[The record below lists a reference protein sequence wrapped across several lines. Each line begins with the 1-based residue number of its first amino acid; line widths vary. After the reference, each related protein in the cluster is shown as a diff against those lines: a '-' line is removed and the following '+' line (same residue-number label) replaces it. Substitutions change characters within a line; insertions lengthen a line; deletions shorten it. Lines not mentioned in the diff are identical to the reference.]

1 MQKYIYLLKIN
12 YFTTSNIYKF
22 GIIEKNNIQEFM
34 KSFTIS
40 YSVKDQIKKTNIVF
54 HILHDIIDDTEI
66 KIKNIFKEHFY
77 LKTYLNDEYYE
88 GDYKKMID
96 IIYSIIVTKAQ
107 INNLNTLLNHD
118 LINLIKH
125 DDLKIIEI
133 PKMNYIYLLQER
145 EFVASCKN
153 IFKIGM
159 SKTNNYKRFKQ
170 YPNNSI
176 LLFQMQCENAT
187 RAEKYIINIFK
198 NMFKNKREIGREYF
212 EGESIEMINTI
223 YSILI
228 NENQPLPETVQ
239 KKITLFHIKKITYD
253 ELIHEYINSS
263 QQIRENFI
271 FKDVKD
277 ELKKLG
283 IINEKKEILEKFM
296 SIIKTKKGIIHHT
309 NLIGLLT
316 NENIFEFKNKMKNN
330 NYNKI
335 LVIRKIEKDNNINK
349 LDLDFNENTQVIMN
363 DEFYEYILKLF
374 KCKKKKPQTG
384 RNLKILY
391 VSMIR
396 HLTPDIIKRKM
407 VDKVINKQRK
417 IITKYTLNKE
427 NIELSLEL
435 DKYSNNDRLN
445 FNDIIKNL

>member
-1 MQKYIYLLKIN
+1 
-12 YFTTSNIYKF
+12 
-22 GIIEKNNIQEFM
+22 M

-96 IIYSIIVTKAQ
+96 IIYSIIVTNAQ

-125 DDLKIIEI
+125 DDLKNIEI

-198 NMFKNKREIGREYF
+198 NMFKNKR
-212 EGESIEMINTI
+212 
-223 YSILI
+223 
-228 NENQPLPETVQ
+228 
-239 KKITLFHIKKITYD
+239 
-253 ELIHEYINSS
+253 
-263 QQIRENFI
+263 
-271 FKDVKD
+271 
-277 ELKKLG
+277 
-283 IINEKKEILEKFM
+283 
-296 SIIKTKKGIIHHT
+296 
-309 NLIGLLT
+309 
-316 NENIFEFKNKMKNN
+316 
-330 NYNKI
+330 
-335 LVIRKIEKDNNINK
+335 
-349 LDLDFNENTQVIMN
+349 
-363 DEFYEYILKLF
+363 
-374 KCKKKKPQTG
+374 
-384 RNLKILY
+384 
-391 VSMIR
+391 
-396 HLTPDIIKRKM
+396 
-407 VDKVINKQRK
+407 
-417 IITKYTLNKE
+417 
-427 NIELSLEL
+427 
-435 DKYSNNDRLN
+435 
-445 FNDIIKNL
+445 